1 MMFESRFNRALLT
14 AAALLSIVITA
25 SSPAARAQGDD
36 SAYRNDPV
44 PLVRDASY
52 NELKPSN
59 APRYRYQLRKTD
71 EKGTSVK
78 EIIETPEGDVARLL
92 SREDKPITGDALQA
106 ETDRLNNLF
115 AHPEIQA
122 RRHKKEQEDSG
133 HADNFIKLLPDAFVY
148 QYQDIVDG
156 TTGPAYRLTF
166 VPNPKFNPPNREAEV
181 YHGMAGELW
190 IDVKEKRMVRFDA
203 HIIQDVDFGWGIVG
217 RLFKGGTIQVQQ
229 EDVGGGRWEATSL
242 KLNLT
247 IKILMV
253 KTMLMHTTE
262 ISSDFVPVPP
272 GTDYKGAITILKSL
286 PPPMQ

>member
-1 MMFESRFNRALLT
+1 MKFQFPPPRPLVT
-14 AAALLSIVITA
+14 AAALLFSVSIA
-25 SSPAARAQGDD
+25 SRPALSQGDD
-36 SAYRNDPV
+36 AAFKSDPV
-44 PLVRDASY
+44 ALVRDASY
-52 NELKPSN
+52 NELKPGN

-71 EKGTSVK
+71 EKGTTVK
-78 EIIETPEGDVARLL
+78 EIIETPDGDVARLL
-92 SREDKPITGDALQA
+92 SRDDKPITGDALQA

-115 AHPEIQA
+115 AHPEVQA

-133 HADNFIKLLPDAFVY
+133 HADNFIKLLPDAFLY
-148 QYQDIVDG
+148 QYQGIVDG
-156 TTGPAYRLTF
+156 AKGPAYRLTF
-166 VPNPKFNPPNREAEV
+166 VPNPKFVPPSREAQV

-229 EDVGGGRWEATSL
+229 EDVGDGRWEAISM

-253 KTMLMHTTE
+253 KTMLMRTTE
-262 ISSDFVPVPP
+262 TTSDFVPVPP
-272 GTDYKGAITILKSL
+272 NTDYKGAITILKSL

>member
-1 MMFESRFNRALLT
+1 MMFQFRLPHAVFTAAVFMSIAGAIGLT
-14 AAALLSIVITA
+14 AH
-25 SSPAARAQGDD
+25 AQADD
-36 SAYRNDPV
+36 AAYRNDPV
-44 PLVRDASY
+44 PLVRDASF
-52 NELKPSN
+52 NELRPSD

-92 SREDKPITGDALQA
+92 SREDKPIAGDALQA
-106 ETDRLNNLF
+106 EKDRLNNLF

-122 RRHKKEQEDSG
+122 HRHKKEQEDSG
-133 HADNFIKLLPDAFVY
+133 HADNFIKLLPDAFAY
-148 QYQDIVDG
+148 QYQGIVDG
-156 TTGPAYRLTF
+156 ASGPAYRLTF

-217 RLFKGGTIQVQQ
+217 RLFKGGTILVQQ
-229 EDVGGGRWEATSL
+229 KDVGGGRWEATSL
-242 KLNLT
+242 NLNLT

-253 KTMLMHTTE
+253 KTMLMRTSE
-262 ISSDFVPVPP
+262 VSSEFTPVPP